1 MTAEKLLEGPRRGPA
16 SGAEASSLVVFLHG
30 LGADGSDL
38 IALADP
44 LSQVLP
50 DTAFVAPDAPFPC
63 DMAPMGRQW
72 FSLQRRDPEEMLEGA
87 RKAAPYINA
96 FLDDEIARLGL
107 SEDRLALVGFSQGT
121 MMSLYCALRRPKN
134 CAGIVGFSGLLIAP
148 ELLAAE
154 VVSRPPVLL
163 VHGTDDPVVPFPAM
177 AAAEAGLKAAGIAVT
192 SQARPGLPH
201 GIDPGGLQLAAE
213 QLESWLVP
221 RQV

>member
-1 MTAEKLLEGPRRGPA
+1 MAAEQRLDGPRRGPA
-16 SGAEASSLVVFLHG
+16 SGAKASSLVVFLHG

-38 IALADP
+38 IALAEP

-72 FSLQRRDPEEMLEGA
+72 FSLQRRGAEELMEGA
-87 RKAAPYINA
+87 RTAAPHIDG
-96 FLDDEIARLGL
+96 FLDGELARLGL
-107 SEDRLALVGFSQGT
+107 REDRLALVGFSQGT
-121 MMSLYCALRRPKN
+121 MMSLYCALRRPSC

-148 ELLAAE
+148 ERLAAE

-163 VHGTDDPVVPFPAM
+163 IHGTDDPVVPFPAM

-213 QLESWLVP
+213 HLTSWLSP
-221 RQV
+221 GPA